1 VVRKNKAA
9 PEIQEVPQTMYK
21 KIFIYAGIGLFIT
34 VGIAATTPLQAKPDW
49 KNLKVIPKK
58 IDDDQMERVMYK
70 YTRALGVTCVYCHPP
85 TKPGIVPQDVDFASE
100 ENPKK
105 LIARDMM
112 RMTDKINRKYFK
124 YNNDYSFATYQS
136 GPVSCNTC
144 HRGLRKPFPMKL
156 F

>member
-1 VVRKNKAA
+1 MKR
-9 PEIQEVPQTMYK
+9 
-21 KIFIYAGIGLFIT
+21 KIFICTGLGFFIAAGIG
-34 VGIAATTPLQAKPDW
+34 ATRPPQEKPGW
-49 KNLKVIPKK
+49 KNLKVIPKS
-58 IDDDQMERVMYK
+58 IDDDQMERVMFK

-85 TKPGIVPQDVDFASE
+85 TKPGIVPVDVDFASE
-100 ENPKK
+100 DNAKK

-112 RMTDKINRKYFK
+112 RMTDKLNRKYFK
-124 YNNDYSFATYQS
+124 FKNDYSFKTYQT